1 MHKKRILLVEDE
13 IAIRKMLIFSIERA
27 GFLVS
32 QAENSVS
39 AKKLILENTPDL
51 IIVDWMLPDLSG
63 LELIRYLRREDLYS
77 ELPII
82 MLTAKADE
90 RDKIIGL
97 EGGADDYI
105 TKPFS
110 TKELIARVKA
120 LLRRFSSQ
128 EEAIV
133 INDLKIDISSH
144 LTTFKNQPLKLGPT
158 EFKLLHFFMTHPG
171 RVFSRNQLLNF
182 VWGQNVFVEERTVDV
197 HIRRLRT
204 VLEDYGISDYIRT
217 VRGFG
222 YSFAVQE

>member
-13 IAIRKMLIFSIERA
+13 IAIRKMLTFSIERA

-51 IIVDWMLPDLSG
+51 VIVDWMLPDLSG

-77 ELPII
+77 KLPII
-82 MLTAKADE
+82 MLTAKANE

-120 LLRRFSSQ
+120 LLRRYKS
-128 EEAIV
+128 EEETIT
-133 INDLKIDISSH
+133 INDLKINISKH
-144 LTTFKNQPLKLGPT
+144 LITYKNQPLKLGPT
-158 EFKLLHFFMTHPG
+158 EFKLLHFFMTNPD
-171 RVFSRNQLLNF
+171 RVFNRNQLLNS

-197 HIRRLRT
+197 HIRRLRAI
-204 VLEDYGISDYIRT
+204 LEDYGINGYIKT

-222 YSFAVQE
+222 YRFSVEC

>member
-13 IAIRKMLIFSIERA
+13 IAIRKMLNFSLERA

-51 IIVDWMLPDLSG
+51 VIVDWMLPDLSG

-77 ELPII
+77 KLPIM
-82 MLTAKADE
+82 MLTAKASE

-120 LLRRFSSQ
+120 LLRRYKS
-128 EEAIV
+128 EEETIA
-133 INDLKIDISSH
+133 INDLEIDVSNH
-144 LTTFKNQPLKLGPT
+144 LITYKNQPLKLGPT
-158 EFKLLHFFMTHPG
+158 EFKLLHFFMANPG
-171 RVFSRNQLLNF
+171 RVFNRNQLLNS

-197 HIRRLRT
+197 HIRRLRA
-204 VLEDYGISDYIRT
+204 VLEDYGISGYIRT
-217 VRGFG
+217 ERGFG
-222 YSFAVQE
+222 YHFSVEY

>member
-13 IAIRKMLIFSIERA
+13 IAIRKMLTFSIERA

-32 QAENSVS
+32 QAENSAS

-51 IIVDWMLPDLSG
+51 VIVDWMLPDISG
-63 LELIRYLRREDLYS
+63 LEFIRYLRREDLYS
-77 ELPII
+77 KLPII
-82 MLTAKADE
+82 MLTAKANE

-110 TKELIARVKA
+110 TKELIARIRA
-120 LLRRFSSQ
+120 LLRRYSS
-128 EEAIV
+128 EEETIA
-133 INDLKIDISSH
+133 INDLKIDISNY
-144 LTTFKNQPLKLGPT
+144 LITYKNQSLKLGPT
-158 EFKLLHFFMTHPG
+158 EFKLLLFFMTNPN
-171 RVFSRNQLLNF
+171 RVYNRNQLLNS

-197 HIRRLRT
+197 HIRRLRAI
-204 VLEDYGISDYIRT
+204 LEDYGISGYIQT

-222 YSFAVQE
+222 YRFSVEK

>member
-13 IAIRKMLIFSIERA
+13 IAIRKMLTFSIERA

-51 IIVDWMLPDLSG
+51 VIVDWMLPDLSG

-77 ELPII
+77 KLPII
-82 MLTAKADE
+82 MLTAKANE

-120 LLRRFSSQ
+120 LLRRYTS
-128 EEAIV
+128 EEETIT
-133 INDLKIDISSH
+133 INDLKINISKH
-144 LTTFKNQPLKLGPT
+144 LITHKNQPLKLGPT
-158 EFKLLHFFMTHPG
+158 EFKLLHFFMTNPD
-171 RVFSRNQLLNF
+171 RVFNRNQLLNS

-197 HIRRLRT
+197 HIRRLRAI
-204 VLEDYGISDYIRT
+204 LEDYGISGYIKT

-222 YSFAVQE
+222 YRFSVEC